1 MKIKASSVYHLEVFQ
16 SLSHLNMYKG
26 KNPVKRIKIWF
37 ILSTI
42 VTVID
47 VLDIIIFGFSPLILL
62 PLSLIVVATLYN
74 CYLYFWWPRIQY
86 KATSI
91 NGDLKNNFIFYDDCF
106 EVSSTKEG
114 YTGNSKSRYDTLFK
128 IVENSK
134 YLFLFE
140 GKFRAYIVDKSTI
153 KNDEIELL
161 RAKLFEVIP
170 SDKYIICK
178 GW

>member
-1 MKIKASSVYHLEVFQ
+1 MTVLKFPLQKKDIPETQKAD
-16 SLSHLNMYKG
+16 M
-26 KNPVKRIKIWF
+26 I
-37 ILSTI
+37 
-42 VTVID
+42 
-47 VLDIIIFGFSPLILL
+47 
-62 PLSLIVVATLYN
+62 
-74 CYLYFWWPRIQY
+74 
-86 KATSI
+86 
-91 NGDLKNNFIFYDDCF
+91 
-106 EVSSTKEG
+106 
-114 YTGNSKSRYDTLFK
+114 LFK
-128 IVENSK
+128 IVENNK